1 MSAHS
6 WRFAVLALTGA
17 FAVSAQPS
25 PVADS
30 SAPVATEQ
38 PAAQPAPP
46 VDTTAIAPKAP
57 DSAAPLDTASPPLAV
72 KDSATRL
79 DASAATSLA
88 KPGPLAFA
96 TDSTVGRT
104 RSLKSD
110 PLASVRYRSPRKAFF
125 YSLMLPG
132 AGQAYVGHWAR
143 GAAYITLDAGMAL
156 GWWYYGIHKSD
167 LKMTQA
173 RDYADAHWKQSKY
186 ESQYKGLYDGSDKDT
201 STVKNVLKTI
211 NPSRESYCGSVYG
224 TGNVTYA
231 ACAEILPDSS
241 VNNSYNLHW
250 EASQFDLNTSAAANS
265 QHRAAFANSET
276 FYSLVGQENEFVRG
290 WDDVRLTDAEVS
302 ASGGLYA
309 TIKADYY
316 DKLTD
321 GNVDTK
327 PISNPFGTSTAQGL
341 YMSMRQKSND
351 YAKMKTW
358 FLGGIILNHLISAVD
373 AAFLAQSS
381 NRSLYDMESRWYDG
395 IQLWGGLAWTGTPT
409 TQAMAWI
416 RF

>member
-1 MSAHS
+1 MSAHP
-6 WRFAVLALTGA
+6 WRLAVLALTGA
-17 FAVSAQPS
+17 LAVSAQPS
-25 PVADS
+25 PVADT
-30 SAPVATEQ
+30 SAPVSTEPSVPP
-38 PAAQPAPP
+38 PASP
-46 VDTTAIAPKAP
+46 VDTTASRPDAP
-57 DSAAPLDTASPPLAV
+57 DSSARLDTANAPSALKDTARIDSLTTSPVKPEPLAI
-72 KDSATRL
+72 
-79 DASAATSLA
+79 AS
-88 KPGPLAFA
+88 
-96 TDSTVGRT
+96 DSTRGRT

-110 PLASVRYRSPRKAFF
+110 PQASLRYRSPRKAFF

-186 ESQYKGLYDGSDKDT
+186 ESQYKALYDGSGKD
-201 STVKNVLKTI
+201 STVGSVLKTI
-211 NPSRESYCGSVYG
+211 NPSRESYCASVYG
-224 TGNVTYA
+224 TGNVTYD
-231 ACAEILPDSS
+231 ACAEIRPDSS

-250 EASQFDLNTSAAANS
+250 EASRFDLSTSAAANS
-265 QHRAAFANSET
+265 QHRAAFSNSET
-276 FYSLVGQENEFVRG
+276 FYSLIGQENEFVRG
-290 WDDVRLTDAEVS
+290 WDDVSPSDNEAS
-302 ASGGLYA
+302 AAGGLYA
-309 TIKADYY
+309 SIKADYY
-316 DKLTD
+316 DNLVD

-327 PISNPFGTSTAQGL
+327 PVANPFGTSTAQGV

>member
-1 MSAHS
+1 M
-6 WRFAVLALTGA
+6 
-17 FAVSAQPS
+17 
-25 PVADS
+25 
-30 SAPVATEQ
+30 APA
-38 PAAQPAPP
+38 
-46 VDTTAIAPKAP
+46 AP
-57 DSAAPLDTASPPLAV
+57 DSTARVDTANAPSAV
-72 KDSATRL
+72 KDSAIRPEP
-79 DASAATSLA
+79 SAAAS
-88 KPGPLAFA
+88 PVPQGPVA
-96 TDSTVGRT
+96 TVPDSSVGRT

-186 ESQYKGLYDGSDKDT
+186 ESQYKGIYDGSGKAT
-201 STVKNVLKTI
+201 SSTDSTGVRAVLKTI
-211 NPSRESYCGSVYG
+211 NPSRESYCASVYG

-231 ACAEILPDSS
+231 ACAEILPDST

-265 QHRAAFANSET
+265 LHRAAFSNSET
-276 FYSLVGQENEFVRG
+276 FYSLIGQENEFVRG
-290 WDDVRLTDAEVS
+290 WDDVTPTDNDVS
-302 ASGGLYA
+302 AAGGLYA
-309 TIKADYY
+309 SIKADYY
-316 DKLTD
+316 DKLID

-327 PISNPFGTSTAQGL
+327 PISNPFGTSTAQGV

-358 FLGGIILNHLISAVD
+358 FLGGIILNHIISAVD